1 MWGKLPEDLGEEQR
15 ALVEALRG
23 AKDES
28 GLSLQQLGRQTHY
41 SSSSWERWLNGKR
54 PVPVQ
59 AVAKL
64 VQTGIG
70 SDGLVELAR
79 RARQPSSA
87 GPSETADTET
97 QDGDGADPDP
107 AAADDTR
114 PLNPGPLADRRPARR
129 RALRLASRTSV
140 TAAGLSM
147 VLMALLVPVLG
158 GDSPAVSVGLVK
170 TGPALNAEVAPRCR
184 GQLCAGADPQIAN
197 CGYDARTVTTRTLL
211 GDTGP
216 LLNVQL
222 RYSPACQAAWAKVAD
237 GRPGDTVSVQTAAGQ
252 QQSSMIHYGI
262 DGYTPMIDVTASAS
276 VTACAT
282 DAGARVC
289 TVAQTLPPTGPLPAQ
304 GATTAIQGSS
314 PAYIRAGDVGTGVRC
329 IQQALNYWDHAGL
342 PVDGVNGDTTI
353 GAIERFQR
361 EQNLSVDG
369 VVGPDTAGPIYT
381 IDNTYLHLGG
391 TCRDALPTPAAP
403 KQPTGSPT
411 APASP

>member
-1 MWGKLPEDLGEEQR
+1 MWGKLPEDLSEEQR

-41 SSSSWERWLNGKR
+41 SGSSWERWLNGKR

-87 GPSETADTET
+87 GPSEPTGAGRQE
-97 QDGDGADPDP
+97 GADPDP
-107 AAADDTR
+107 EAADIAR
-114 PLNPGPLADRRPARR
+114 PLNMDALADRRPVRR
-129 RALRLASRTSV
+129 RVLRLASRTSV
-140 TAAGLSM
+140 TAAGVSM
-147 VLMALLVPVLG
+147 VLLAVLVPVLG

-170 TGPALNAEVAPRCR
+170 TNPTLNAEVAPRCH

-237 GRPGDTVSVQTAAGQ
+237 GRPGDTVSIQTAAGQ
-252 QQSSMIHYGI
+252 QQSSLIHYGI
-262 DGYTPMIDVTASAS
+262 DGYTPMVDVTAPAS

-314 PAYIRAGDVGTGVRC
+314 PAYIRPGDVGMGVRC

-342 PVDGVNGDTTI
+342 PVDGVNGDTTT

-369 VVGPDTAGPIYT
+369 VVGPDTAGPIYA

-391 TCRDALPTPAAP
+391 VCRSALPTPAAA
-403 KQPTGSPT
+403 QPPSGNPT
-411 APASP
+411 ASASP

>member
-1 MWGKLPEDLGEEQR
+1 VWGKLPEDLSEEQR
-15 ALVEALRG
+15 ALVEALRR

-54 PVPVQ
+54 PVPVHV
-59 AVAKL
+59 VAKL

-70 SDGLVELAR
+70 SDGIVELAR
-79 RARQPSSA
+79 QARHPSSA
-87 GPSETADTET
+87 RPSETTSAGP
-97 QDGDGADPDP
+97 QDGGDCDP
-107 AAADDTR
+107 AAADNAR
-114 PLNPGPLADRRPARR
+114 PLNAGAPAGRQPARWR
-129 RALRLASRTSV
+129 VLRLASRASV
-140 TAAGLSM
+140 TAAGVSM
-147 VLMALLVPVLG
+147 VLLAVLVPVLG

-170 TGPALNAEVAPRCR
+170 TGPTLNAEVAPRCR

-197 CGYDARTVTTRTLL
+197 CGYDARTVTGRTLS

-237 GRPGDTVSVQTAAGQ
+237 GRPGDTVSIQTAAGQ
-252 QQSSMIHYGI
+252 QQSSVIHYGI
-262 DGYTPMIDVTASAS
+262 DGYTPMINVTASES

-289 TVAQTLPPTGPLPAQ
+289 TTTQTLPPTGPLPAQ
-304 GATTAIQGSS
+304 GATTAIQGSP
-314 PAYIRAGDVGTGVRC
+314 PAYIRPGDVGTGVRC

-342 PVDGVNGDTTI
+342 PVDGVNAYTTTD
-353 GAIERFQR
+353 AIERFQR

-369 VVGPDTAGPIYT
+369 VVGPDTAGPIYA

-391 TCRDALPTPAAP
+391 VCRSALPTPAAP
-403 KQPTGSPT
+403 QPPNRNPT
-411 APASP
+411 VSASP